1 MKKLGVGSFQLE
13 PDGFSIHTLEVV
25 KRLSNKDYKRIRDRI
40 YQQCPK
46 GEIYSDRSWQG
57 EGERHRC
64 KWFWR
69 EGLRIS
75 LERDNGQQ
83 PLAGE
88 G

>member
-57 EGERHRC
+57 EG
-64 KWFWR
+64 
-69 EGLRIS
+69 GAPS
-75 LERDNGQQ
+75 LQMV
-83 PLAGE
+83 LARGVANQFRK
-88 G
+88 GCT